1 MISEDVASKESVEKD
16 VDEHE
21 EAMLEH
27 DLDKAP
33 HAFVT
38 VEHEKESVQ
47 NENVQSEH
55 GIDKSQ
61 HERDAAEHEV
71 SKTEHETDQVE
82 HDIALTQHENKQV
95 ENENDKLVHRYV
107 DDEDMSVYKNERS
120 LCKNEEVLAE
130 NILNK
135 TDGNEIDEL
144 ACKED
149 PDKDILNS
157 SCMNRSTVIT
167 DALEKGIDGIKIKE
181 TSPEIQVRVT

>member
-1 MISEDVASKESVEKD
+1 MITEDVASKETGRKD
-16 VDEHE
+16 ADEHE
-21 EAMLEH
+21 KAMLEH
-27 DLDKAP
+27 DFDEAP

-38 VEHEKESVQ
+38 AEHEKESAQ
-47 NENVQSEH
+47 NDTLQSEH
-55 GIDKSQ
+55 GIDESQ
-61 HERDAAEHEV
+61 HESDAAEHEV
-71 SKTEHETDQVE
+71 SKTERETDQVE
-82 HDIALTQHENKQV
+82 HDIALTQHENEQV
-95 ENENDKLVHRYV
+95 ENENDKLVHGYI
-107 DDEDMSVYKNERS
+107 DDEDMSVYMNERS

-130 NILNK
+130 NILNR